1 MKKIILLLILGV
13 GLSVPGCG
21 KKEVQ
26 TKKIE
31 GKTGLETESA
41 TTQEVD
47 TLTKKMDD
55 LMEGVQQ

>member
-1 MKKIILLLILGV
+1 MKKIILLLVIFAGISL
-13 GLSVPGCG
+13 PGCG